1 MIKLNENNWAD
12 LGDIGQFSVKESDWG
27 KYTNIDFELMG
38 EKIVNEQ
45 YNGNLGLA
53 YDTIVK

>member
-12 LGDIGQFSVKESDWG
+12 LSDIGQFSIDESNWG
-27 KYTNIDFELMG
+27 KYTDNEFELIG
-38 EKIVNEQ
+38 ERVVNEQ
-45 YNGNLGLA
+45 YNGNIGLA